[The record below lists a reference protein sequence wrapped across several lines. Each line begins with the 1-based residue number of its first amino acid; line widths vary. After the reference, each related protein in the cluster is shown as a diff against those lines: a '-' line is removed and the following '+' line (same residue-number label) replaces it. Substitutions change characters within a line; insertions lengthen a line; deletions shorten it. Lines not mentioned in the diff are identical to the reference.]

1 MNIMLSYP
9 NLKWSK
15 WNRRTAWSIHPYNLC
30 LLGAMVEKKHDVEII
45 DGIMDDLSKE
55 NFAEV
60 LIHNKPDILGVSVL
74 TNEYGNAGLTA
85 TKIAKEVNP
94 NIKTVMGGVHA
105 TSLPE
110 DVMKNPSVDYV
121 VVGEGEHVFPKLCD
135 FIEGK
140 SEIPKGVFYRED
152 GKVKNTGRAD
162 FIQNLDEI
170 PYPAYHL
177 IDFMK
182 YATSFQRS
190 STDSPRAIPYARTVT
205 SRGCPNRCCFCEVAT
220 ISGKKVRFRS
230 VDNILGELDW
240 LKEDYGIKALQFDD
254 DNLTV
259 NNKRAKDL
267 FKGMIERKYDLKWN
281 APALALYN
289 LDEEMIALMS
299 ESGCQYVDVAME
311 SGIERVLKDV
321 IHKPLNLEYG
331 KKMLETL
338 KKYHIDTAVN
348 FVIGFPGETW
358 NEIRRSL
365 KVAEDIDV
373 DYIKIAI
380 ATPLPNTELY
390 NIAKEKG
397 YLEDGFDFNNYLW
410 GRGWIKTDE
419 FTPNDLKVL
428 RTYEWDRINFTNTEK
443 KKNIA
448 RMMGVTDKE
457 LEEIRKFN
465 LKSVHEI

>member
-1 MNIMLSYP
+1 
-9 NLKWSK
+9 
-15 WNRRTAWSIHPYNLC
+15 
-30 LLGAMVEKKHDVEII
+30 
-45 DGIMDDLSKE
+45 
-55 NFAEV
+55 
-60 LIHNKPDILGVSVL
+60 
-74 TNEYGNAGLTA
+74 
-85 TKIAKEVNP
+85 
-94 NIKTVMGGVHA
+94 
-105 TSLPE
+105 
-110 DVMKNPSVDYV
+110 
-121 VVGEGEHVFPKLCD
+121 
-135 FIEGK
+135 
-140 SEIPKGVFYRED
+140 
-152 GKVKNTGRAD
+152 
-162 FIQNLDEI
+162 
-170 PYPAYHL
+170 
-177 IDFMK
+177 
-182 YATSFQRS
+182 
-190 STDSPRAIPYARTVT
+190 
-205 SRGCPNRCCFCEVAT
+205 
-220 ISGKKVRFRS
+220 
-230 VDNILGELDW
+230 
-240 LKEDYGIKALQFDD
+240 
-254 DNLTV
+254 
-259 NNKRAKDL
+259 
-267 FKGMIERKYDLKWN
+267 MIERKYDLKWN

-428 RTYEWDRINFTNTEK
+428 RTYEWDRINFTNPEK